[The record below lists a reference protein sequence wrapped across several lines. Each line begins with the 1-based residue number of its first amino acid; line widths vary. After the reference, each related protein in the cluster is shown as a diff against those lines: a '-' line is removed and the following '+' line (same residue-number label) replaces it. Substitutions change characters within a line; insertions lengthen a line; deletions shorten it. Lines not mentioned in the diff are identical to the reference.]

1 MVIFQVLVYPCRTP
15 LSGASGFLYIIRD
28 FPKKNDNTG
37 KYRTRIIQNNNGGKK
52 MKSTGFRS
60 IGKRLSVKLIMIVL
74 CLTLV
79 CSSIAVFAMPQVADE
94 DRMGHG
100 NDGMGHYYSAFS
112 SNEELQAETKA
123 KNIELASEGAILLKN
138 GGGVNGDED
147 KLPYTDMK
155 NISVF
160 GINSDAFGYGGT
172 GSGSGQLEEGADIY
186 TSFEAEGLSINPK
199 LKELYMKYSGGSMSD
214 TSGWSVPTYEDKE
227 LALDYYTPAIEATY
241 DRYNDAAFVVIG
253 RLGGEGADLAVEN
266 VDQRVRPDKNGDL
279 IDNPKEHYLEL
290 TYREEQLIK
299 YVEDK
304 FEKVVIL
311 FNSGNIIEFGELED
325 DPNVDAIVHIGQTGD
340 YGFRG
345 ILKVL
350 KGEVNPSGRT
360 VDIYTRDFMVDPVMQ
375 NFGNGAQY
383 DDVYEG
389 AANVSYYWKNEEGKS
404 EGAGSNVIEYEEG
417 IYLGYKYYETMYDE
431 IKAGNVDLAS
441 EAAKAVLESEDIN
454 GTGDAYKPYTDA
466 DDWYDRNVVY
476 PFGYGLSYTTFDWS
490 DFTVEMSTPNI
501 TTETTFTATVTVTNT
516 GDVAGK
522 DVVEIYMEAPYVE
535 YEIEKATVSLVG
547 FAKTD
552 TLAPGESQEVTVTFD
567 AYDIAAY
574 DWAGLNDILGTGYEI
589 DGGRYIF
596 YAAKNSHDAVTGAL
610 SYSINL
616 TDLELRNSQY
626 TGVEVDN
633 VFVDPEDEE
642 AVYNYASI
650 SPTMTIMSRADM
662 IGTFPKAPTLEERT
676 LEAKAPTNPLLKG
689 RNENLIIT
697 EEEIYKKIN
706 WGFIFGRDDD
716 AHEIW
721 ATDQDT
727 TVPEDWTQAAD
738 DTKAVTI
745 RLADLM
751 GYNPYD
757 EVTKVESDNAAI
769 NGKTAADAWTA
780 FMNQL
785 TYEEL
790 KALNSVGFFKTQGID
805 RVGKEEA
812 VDADGPCTIGGQ
824 TKDGY
829 IGARGP
835 SGTRYWCSA
844 QMLAATWNQELARE
858 QGDLFGEE
866 GMWNGYNGWYA
877 PSMNTHR
884 SPFSGRNFEYYSQ
897 DGVHAGLIT
906 ANVIAGV
913 SARGVYPYIKHM
925 ALNDQE
931 TNRNNVRTWADEQT
945 IREIYLRPYQYA
957 VTMGDAS
964 GVMAGFNCIGVVSCP
979 ENYPLM
985 TQILREEWGF
995 DGSVVT
1001 DYQVGTVGNNLNNL
1015 EVMHRAGNNIPL
1027 GDRAANA
1034 RGSGTWDPALRGGK
1048 GGVKVGKWDYNTNT
1062 YSTTEFI
1069 TSDSKNDPDFEDG
1082 YADRQYYY
1090 TRVRATEVM
1099 YNHMCSNAID
1109 NGADFQ
1115 KNFAAQT
1122 INLPA
1127 GVNGYTATIE
1137 TGFDE
1142 DADVKYELVE
1152 DKSKL
1157 PSGVTFNASNMQLTA
1172 RNAAVGSGTVAIKA
1186 YYDGWANK
1194 TVTFNIVVGNP
1205 ITFTGSTTVATGA
1218 NYSATVS
1225 QNYWEADPELGA
1237 NEAGIVSTTMSAT
1250 GLPEGLSFDAAT
1262 GAISGTA
1269 SKAGVYNVEFNLAVV
1284 SRTIDSS
1291 GRPSDQTANYKS
1303 TVTITVGTL
1312 VTVTA
1317 DGVEYK
1323 VEKGSVMTAP
1333 EAPEAPVGQRFVGWY
1348 VGDTAFDFSQPINDD
1363 VELTAKFE
1371 MIPTSVQ
1378 FRVENGMIQASVD
1391 NGATWVDVIAVDELK
1406 GEQGEPGEQGPQG
1419 EQGEP
1424 GKDAEGCGSFVGTS
1438 SMIVVAA
1445 VLGLAFVGLV
1455 IAKAAKKHD

>member
-1 MVIFQVLVYPCRTP
+1 
-15 LSGASGFLYIIRD
+15 
-28 FPKKNDNTG
+28 
-37 KYRTRIIQNNNGGKK
+37 

-689 RNENLIIT
+689 RNENLVIT
-697 EEEIYKKIN
+697 EEEIYNKIN

-897 DGVHAGLIT
+897 DGVLAGRIT
-906 ANVIAGV
+906 AEVL
-913 SARGVYPYIKHM
+913 SATGSRGVYSYIKHFF
-925 ALNDQE
+925 LNDQE
-931 TNRNNVRTWADEQT
+931 QNRNNVTTWADEQT
-945 IREIYLRPYQYA
+945 MREIYMKPFEYA
-957 VTMGDAS
+957 VVTGGS
-964 GVMAGFNCIGVVSCP
+964 CGVMTGFNCLGVVNNI
-979 ENYPLM
+979 ENYPGM
-985 TQILREEWGF
+985 TQVLREEWGF
-995 DGSVVT
+995 DGNVVT
-1001 DYQVGTVGNNLNNL
+1001 DYQVGTVGDAKDNL
-1015 EVMHRAGNNIPL
+1015 EVMHYAGTNIRL
-1027 GDRAANA
+1027 GDINA
-1034 RGSGTWDPALRGGK
+1034 ESRGSGTWDPELRGGK
-1048 GGVKVGKWDYNTNT
+1048 GGVVVPEGGT
-1062 YSTTEFI
+1062 
-1069 TSDSKNDPDFEDG
+1069 DFGDG
-1082 YADRQYYY
+1082 YTDRMYYY
-1090 TRVRATEVM
+1090 VRTRAMELLYTHVR
-1099 YNHMCSNAID
+1099 SNAND

-1115 KNFAAQT
+1115 KNFVGSTIEVPAGVRNFSVSVPVGFAADADVTYQVGSN
-1122 INLPA
+1122 NLPA
-1127 GVNGYTATIE
+1127 GV
-1137 TGFDE
+1137 
-1142 DADVKYELVE
+1142 
-1152 DKSKL
+1152 
-1157 PSGVTFNASNMQLTA
+1157 TFNANNMA
-1172 RNAAVGSGTVAIKA
+1172 VDVDNAEVGTRGTIGIKA
-1186 YYDGWANK
+1186 YYNGWANK
-1194 TVTFNIVVGNP
+1194 EVDFTVNVVAP
-1205 ITFTGSTTVATGA
+1205 VAFDGA
-1218 NYSATVS
+1218 TQLTPGTAYEATVS
-1225 QNYWEADPELGA
+1225 QDFWEANPNLGSQ
-1237 NEAGIVSTTMSAT
+1237 EAGIKSVALKAE
-1250 GLPEGLSFDAAT
+1250 GLPAGLTFDAAT
-1262 GAISGTA
+1262 GKISGTPTA
-1269 SKAGVYNVEFNLAVV
+1269 AGVYDVKLSVDVTSQVVNWWWVTTRTDTYTSNVTLNVGEL
-1284 SRTIDSS
+1284 
-1291 GRPSDQTANYKS
+1291 
-1303 TVTITVGTL
+1303 VTITVN
-1312 VTVTA
+1312 
-1317 DGVEYK
+1317 GVEQQ
-1323 VEKGSVMTAP
+1323 VEKGKPMAEPAAP
-1333 EAPEAPVGQRFVGWY
+1333 EAPLGQQFAGWY
-1348 VGDTAFDFSQPINDD
+1348 VGDEKFDFSTPINESI
-1363 VELTAKFE
+1363 ELTAKFE
-1371 MIPTSVQ
+1371 LIPDDIQ
-1378 FRVENGMIQASVD
+1378 FRVENGMIQASI
-1391 NGATWVDVIAVDELK
+1391 NGGEWVDVIAVEDLT
-1406 GEQGEPGEQGPQG
+1406 GPQGPQG
-1419 EQGEP
+1419 EQGEKGPQGEP
-1424 GKDAEGCGSFVGTS
+1424 GKDAPEPEGCGSTIGAGT
-1438 SMIVVAA
+1438 A
-1445 VLGLAFVGLV
+1445 VMVSALLGLACISIFVV
-1455 IAKAAKKHD
+1455 KAAAKRR